1 MNLKILITGVA
12 VALSITP
19 ANALTDNQAKAGG
32 IIAGGMCLEYQGLL
46 DEVSIKQ
53 LIRETMANEGMDV
66 VTMVSQPEV
75 KKFAAKMF
83 KFIKDEPNC
92 GMEE

>member
-32 IIAGGMCLEYQGLL
+32 IISGGMCLEYQGFL
-46 DEVSIKQ
+46 DGASIKQ
-53 LIRETMANEGMDV
+53 LIRTTMAEEGMNV

-75 KKFAAKMF
+75 KIFATKMF
-83 KFIKDEPNC
+83 KLF
-92 GMEE
+92 